1 MCRGVWIVHLLV
13 GPEARDTHHA
23 TLHLADVGQV
33 LLSHVSGL
41 LSPLAI
47 SVFVDYQNAVLIGRS
62 LRVGNKHLEPAGVD
76 LVRTPGGF

>member
-1 MCRGVWIVHLLV
+1 MCRGVWIDLKRIVHLLV

-33 LLSHVSGL
+33 L